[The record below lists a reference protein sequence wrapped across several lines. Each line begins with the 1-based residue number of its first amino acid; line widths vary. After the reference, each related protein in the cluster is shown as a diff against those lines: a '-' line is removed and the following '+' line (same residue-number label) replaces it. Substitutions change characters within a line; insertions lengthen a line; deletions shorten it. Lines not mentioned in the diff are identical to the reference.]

1 MPRSAAVRQSSPPG
15 RLGYTEEVKKLVA
28 SLVVAS
34 AVLTAFVVACV
45 GTDPA
50 GVSGSSEPDADS
62 IGNDG
67 SPTTDGATT
76 GTDATTVDSGTPVDA
91 ADGAIPALDVRT
103 LPGLRLWLES
113 TKTLTADVGT
123 GFGSWRDSSERWD
136 GGAGGGAPDGGYHVA
151 LPHNV
156 NPPSIV
162 PNGINGRPTVS
173 FTAGNG
179 YLHLDNHADFQ
190 FGTGD
195 FLIVHVAKV
204 TSGTGPLWRF
214 APNAT
219 AGSEELFTPGHL
231 CVEFGMGVTDGC
243 TAPDYVSSA
252 DPHVFAARRKGDVFD
267 VRVDGAVRS
276 TLNRVGT
283 VADIGVNE
291 FAQPYVFVG
300 NNITMQLSEVIV
312 IVGPT
317 SDANVGA
324 LESLLKTKYAI
335 P

>member
-1 MPRSAAVRQSSPPG
+1 
-15 RLGYTEEVKKLVA
+15 VKKLAA
-28 SLVVAS
+28 SMVVGS
-34 AVLTAFVVACV
+34 AVVTAFVAACV
-45 GTDPA
+45 GTDPEGVNGSPDRDA
-50 GVSGSSEPDADS
+50 GSV
-62 IGNDG
+62 GNDG
-67 SPTTDGATT
+67 GAVTDGSMQ
-76 GTDATTVDSGTPVDA
+76 GTDATASDSASAVDA
-91 ADGAIPALDVRT
+91 ADGAISPLDVRA

-113 TKTLTADVGT
+113 TKTLSADVGT

-195 FLIVHVAKV
+195 FLIVDVAKV

-231 CVEFGMGVTDGC
+231 CVEFGMGVTNGC
-243 TAPDYVSSA
+243 TAPDYVSSP

-283 VADIGVNE
+283 VTDIGVNE
-291 FAQPYVFVG
+291 FAQPYVFIG
-300 NNITMQLSEVIV
+300 SNITMQLSEVIV

-317 SDANVGA
+317 SDANVDA